1 MWSKEILLKEI
12 LPFRYRLLQQ
22 SGGDPKILAKTN
34 KDRLKLTKVTKV
46 SKYDRAYE
54 IYSEKRRKVAF
65 EDKVNF
71 ETGIQEPPL
80 KKTCLDAS
88 ECETSSSDTDDG
100 SSESDDRS
108 SESDNTVEDLL

>member
-1 MWSKEILLKEI
+1 MAAKGNKVKLATFLSWGKENIIGKKTEV
-12 LPFRYRLLQQ
+12 
-22 SGGDPKILAKTN
+22 DPIDHTEY
-34 KDRLKLTKVTKV
+34 VTFV
-46 SKYDRAYE
+46 WCLVCCRRAYE

-80 KKTCLDAS
+80 KKTRLDAS

-100 SSESDDRS
+100 SSESDARQI
-108 SESDNTVEDLL
+108 E